1 VLQSTNMPAI
11 LVETGFINNA
21 EDERYLNSEAG
32 QQELAE
38 AITKAVKR
46 YREILENPKPVAS
59 AQKP

>member
-1 VLQSTNMPAI
+1 MPAI